1 MLISGIRTLATDV
14 GSECDLILSGFEEV
28 FLVPIGDGL
37 TTWKRPELI
46 EFIPELTAAF
56 KIDLEPEASQLKCK
70 YKRSAAGAM
79 FENTFSFNS
88 VRNVS
93 DWIYENRFGKFWL
106 LLKQGTRWIITGD
119 DQLPY
124 TIGADY
130 DSGKQIQDRQGWDF
144 TLVSD
149 QDRAYFI
156 YNDTED
162 EG

>member
-1 MLISGIRTLATDV
+1 
-14 GSECDLILSGFEEV
+14 
-28 FLVPIGDGL
+28 
-37 TTWKRPELI
+37 
-46 EFIPELTAAF
+46 
-56 KIDLEPEASQLKCK
+56 
-70 YKRSAAGAM
+70 M

-106 LLKQGTRWIITGD
+106 LLRQGKRWVVTGD

-156 YNDTED
+156 YQNAEDEDTEG
-162 EG
+162 EGDPPSDD